1 MSMSTFCWEIPE
13 TMLQQYIRYF
23 TYKVIEALDIG
34 SVEMVNLHQNLLTP
48 DFILIGLLEQEGSMI
63 SKLIETSY
71 PENKN
76 LSIQILEKLFADQ
89 ENQAKFKGS
98 TIQQI
103 QLSAETKACFEIA
116 QQESKKLDDK
126 FIGLGSMFLALFD
139 KRAGHVSDVL
149 AEFGLSYSKVH
160 EEFEIM
166 RGGRNINEKDDE
178 GKLGVL
184 DQYTTDLTDLARR
197 GDLDPVIGRE
207 KEIRR
212 IIQILS
218 RRKKNNPVLIGEPG
232 VGKTVIVEGLA
243 QRIVKAEVPN
253 SLMNKRVKILEMS
266 EVIAGAKMRGE
277 FEERMK
283 AVKDEIISAHGN
295 IILFIDEL
303 HTIVS
308 AGAGAGGVDASN
320 MLKAA
325 LSKGQLQCIGA
336 TTLDEY
342 KKHIEADKALA
353 RRFQPILVQEPSIE
367 ETISILNGLKPK
379 YESHHSIAFQD
390 ETIEAAAK
398 LSEKHITDRAL
409 PDKAVDLLDEAG
421 SEKHLMLSH
430 IPPVIR
436 ELENR
441 KNELIQKQKDFFA
454 DQKFQEVAHVRQEI
468 LELDNKIADEKSIWK
483 SEISKVD
490 TWVTPDDIAKVV
502 ATWTG
507 IPVDKILETEA
518 AKLTHMEDNLHK
530 RVIGQNNAI
539 VAVSNAIRR
548 NRAGLKE
555 KHKPIGTFLFLGPT
569 GVGKTELAKALA
581 EFLLDDENRLIRLDM
596 SEYMEKHSISKI
608 IGSPPGYVGYDEGG
622 QLTEKVRRNPYTVI
636 LLDELEKAHP
646 DVFNILLQLLDDGR
660 LTDAHGRVTSFKNA
674 IIIGTSNIGSN
685 SISGKNTAIGFSSS
699 GTSKD
704 YRKVRDL
711 VLNESKKFFKPEFLN
726 RLDDLIVFHHLT
738 PEELRQIVDL
748 MIDNLNNRL
757 AEKNLSIKVTTKAKD
772 RLAKDGFS
780 EVYGARPLKRLI
792 EDQIENT
799 ISMKIISGELA
810 LGTKIVV
817 DFVRGKYTFKES
829 T

>member
-1 MSMSTFCWEIPE
+1 
-13 TMLQQYIRYF
+13 MLQQYIRYF
-23 TYKVIEALDIG
+23 TDKVIEALNVG

-48 DFILIGLLEQEGSMI
+48 DFILIGLLEQEDSMI

-76 LSIQILEKLFADQ
+76 LSIQILEKIFADQ
-89 ENQAKFKGS
+89 ENQAKFKGKI
-98 TIQQI
+98 IQQI
-103 QLSAETKACFEIA
+103 QLSAETEACFEIA
-116 QQESKKLDDK
+116 LQESKKLEDK

-139 KRAGHVSDVL
+139 KRAGHVSDVF
-149 AEFGLSYSKVH
+149 AEFGLEYSKVR

-166 RGGRNINEKDDE
+166 RGGRNINKKDAE
-178 GKLGVL
+178 GKLDILG
-184 DQYTTDLTDLARR
+184 QYTTDLTDLARR
-197 GDLDPVIGRE
+197 GDLDPVVGRE

-243 QRIVKAEVPN
+243 QQIVKAEVPN
-253 SLMNKRVKILEMS
+253 SLMNKRVKMLEMS
-266 EVIAGAKMRGE
+266 EIIAGAKMRGE

-342 KKHIEADKALA
+342 KKNIEEDKALA
-353 RRFQPILVQEPSIE
+353 RRFQPILVQEPSIK
-367 ETISILNGLKPK
+367 ETLNILTGLQPK
-379 YESHHSIAFQD
+379 YEQHHSIKFQN
-390 ETIEAAAK
+390 EALQAAAK

-436 ELENR
+436 KLENK
-441 KNELIQKQKDFFA
+441 KNELLQKQKELFTK
-454 DQKFQEVAHVRQEI
+454 QNFQEVAQIRQEI
-468 LELDNKIADEKSIWK
+468 LEIEQTIASEKNQWRMDMAD
-483 SEISKVD
+483 VD
-490 TWVTPDDIAKVV
+490 VSVTPDDIAKVV

-507 IPVDKILETEA
+507 IPVDKIMETEA
-518 AKLTHMEDNLHK
+518 EKLTQMEDNLHK
-530 RVIGQNNAI
+530 RVIGQDNAI

-596 SEYMEKHSISKI
+596 SEYMEKHSVSKI

-646 DVFNILLQLLDDGR
+646 DVFNILLQLFDDGR

-674 IIIGTSNIGSN
+674 IIIGTSNIGSK
-685 SISGKNTAIGFSSS
+685 SISEKNTAIGFSSDKM
-699 GTSKD
+699 TTDYSKT
-704 YRKVRDL
+704 RDL
-711 VLNESKKFFKPEFLN
+711 VLSESKKFFKPEFLN

-748 MIDNLNNRL
+748 MINNLNNRL
-757 AEKNLSIKVTTKAKD
+757 EEKNLSIEVSNKAKD
-772 RLAKDGFS
+772 HLAKDGFS
-780 EVYGARPLKRLI
+780 EIYGARPLKRLI

-799 ISMKIISGELA
+799 ISLKIISGELA

>member
-1 MSMSTFCWEIPE
+1 
-13 TMLQQYIRYF
+13 MLKQYLRYF
-23 TYKVIEALDIG
+23 TDKVIEALNIG

-48 DFILIGLLEQEGSMI
+48 DFILIGMLEQEASRTI
-63 SKLIETSY
+63 KLMETSY
-71 PENKN
+71 PENKD
-76 LSIQILEKLFADQ
+76 LSNQILEKLFAAQ
-89 ENQAKFKGS
+89 ENQTKFDGS

-103 QLSAETKACFEIA
+103 QSSSETEACFEVA
-116 QQESKKLDDK
+116 LQESKKLGDK
-126 FIGLGSMFLALFD
+126 FIGLDAMFLALFD
-139 KRAGHVSDVL
+139 KRVGDVSDL
-149 AEFGLSYSKVH
+149 LTEFGLKYSKIR
-160 EEFEIM
+160 EDIEIM
-166 RGGRNINEKDDE
+166 RGGRNIDEKDAE
-178 GKLGVL
+178 GKLDVINE
-184 DQYTTDLTDLARR
+184 YTSDLTDLARR

-207 KEIRR
+207 KEIHR

-253 SLMNKRVKILEMS
+253 SLMDKRVKMLEMS
-266 EVIAGAKMRGE
+266 EIIAGAKMRGE

-308 AGAGAGGVDASN
+308 AGAGPGGVDASN

-342 KKHIEADKALA
+342 KKHIEEDKALA
-353 RRFQPILVQEPSIE
+353 RRFQPILVQEPSVE
-367 ETISILNGLKPK
+367 ETIEILTGLKPK
-379 YESHHSIAFQD
+379 YEEHHSINFQN

-421 SEKHLMLSH
+421 SEKHLMFSN

-436 ELENR
+436 KLENH
-441 KNELIQKQKDFFA
+441 KSELTKKQKELFA
-454 DQKFQEVAHVRQEI
+454 DQKFQEVAHIRQEI
-468 LELDNKIADEKSIWK
+468 IEIDKTIVSEKNQWKEKMAD
-483 SEISKVD
+483 VD
-490 TWVTPDDIAKVV
+490 TSVTPDDIATVV

-507 IPVDKILETEA
+507 IPVNKIIETEA
-518 AKLTHMEDNLHK
+518 EKLTHMEDNLHK
-530 RVIGQNNAI
+530 RVVGQNNAI
-539 VAVSNAIRR
+539 AAVSNAIRR

-555 KHKPIGTFLFLGPT
+555 KDKPVGTFLFLGPT

-596 SEYMEKHSISKI
+596 SEYMEKHSVSKI

-660 LTDAHGRVTSFKNA
+660 LTDAHGRLTSFKNA
-674 IIIGTSNIGSN
+674 IIIGTSNIGSK
-685 SISGKNTAIGFSSS
+685 SISEKTKAIGFSLVA
-699 GTSKD
+699 TSKD
-704 YRKVRDL
+704 YGKVREL
-711 VLNESKKFFKPEFLN
+711 VLTEAKKIFKPEFLN

-738 PEELRQIVDL
+738 SKELRQIVDL

-757 AEKNLSIKVTTKAKD
+757 KEKNLSIHVTNRAKD
-772 RLAKDGFS
+772 CLAKDGFS
-780 EVYGARPLKRLI
+780 EIYGARPLKRLI

-799 ISMKIISGELA
+799 ISMKIISGELE
-810 LGTKIVV
+810 LDEKIDV
-817 DFVRGKYTFKES
+817 DFVRGKFNFKKS
-829 T
+829 IPKTHVNKQS

>member
-1 MSMSTFCWEIPE
+1 
-13 TMLQQYIRYF
+13 MLKQYIRYF
-23 TYKVIEALDIG
+23 TDKVIEALNVG

-48 DFILIGLLEQEGSMI
+48 DFILIGMLEQEASMTV
-63 SKLIETSY
+63 KLIETSY

-76 LSIQILEKLFADQ
+76 LSNQILEKLFAAQ
-89 ENQAKFKGS
+89 EGQTKFEGS

-103 QLSAETKACFEIA
+103 QSSAETEACFEVA
-116 QQESKKLDDK
+116 LQESKKLGDK
-126 FIGLGSMFLALFD
+126 FTGLDAMFLALFD
-139 KRAGHVSDVL
+139 KRVGHVSDIL
-149 AEFGLSYSKVH
+149 TEFGLKYSKVR
-160 EEFEIM
+160 EDIENM
-166 RGGRNINEKDDE
+166 RGGRNINEKDAE
-178 GKLGVL
+178 GKLDVIN
-184 DQYTTDLTDLARR
+184 QYTSDLTDLARR
-197 GDLDPVIGRE
+197 GDLDPVVGRE
-207 KEIRR
+207 KEIHR

-243 QRIVKAEVPN
+243 QRMIKAEVPN
-253 SLMNKRVKILEMS
+253 SLMNKRVKMLEMS
-266 EVIAGAKMRGE
+266 EIIAGAKMRGE

-320 MLKAA
+320 ILKAA
-325 LSKGQLQCIGA
+325 LSNGQLQCIGA

-342 KKHIEADKALA
+342 KKHIEEDKALA

-367 ETISILNGLKPK
+367 ETIDILTGLKPK
-379 YESHHSIAFQD
+379 YEQHHSINFQN
-390 ETIEAAAK
+390 ETLQAAAK

-421 SEKHLMLSH
+421 SEKHLVLSH

-436 ELENR
+436 KLENQ
-441 KNELIQKQKDFFA
+441 KSELAKKQKELFT
-454 DQKFQEVAHVRQEI
+454 DQKFQEVAHIRQEI
-468 LELDNKIADEKSIWK
+468 IEIDKTIADEKNKWRK
-483 SEISKVD
+483 KMADVD
-490 TWVTPDDIAKVV
+490 ASVTPDDIATVV
-502 ATWTG
+502 STWTG
-507 IPVDKILETEA
+507 IPVDKIMETEA
-518 AKLTHMEDNLHK
+518 EKLTHMEDNLHK
-530 RVIGQNNAI
+530 RVVGQNNAI

-555 KHKPIGTFLFLGPT
+555 KDKPIGTFLFLGPT

-596 SEYMEKHSISKI
+596 SEYMEKHSVSKI
-608 IGSPPGYVGYDEGG
+608 LGSPPGYVGYDEGG

-646 DVFNILLQLLDDGR
+646 DIFNVLLQLLDDGR

-674 IIIGTSNIGSN
+674 IVIGTSNIGSKA
-685 SISGKNTAIGFSSS
+685 ISEKNNVIGFSSVEA
-699 GTSKD
+699 SKD
-704 YRKVRDL
+704 YTKIREL
-711 VLNESKKFFKPEFLN
+711 VLGEARKFFKPEFLN
-726 RLDDLIVFHHLT
+726 RIDDLIVFHHLT

-748 MIDNLNNRL
+748 MIDNLNSRL
-757 AEKNLSIKVTTKAKD
+757 AEKNLKIDVTNRAKD

-780 EVYGARPLKRLI
+780 EVYGARPLRRLI

-799 ISMKIISGELA
+799 ISMKIISGEFK
-810 LGTKIVV
+810 LGGKIAV
-817 DFVRGKYTFKES
+817 DFIRGKFTFRKS
-829 T
+829 S